1 MENGIEILMSSN
13 VTPRL
18 EDHKEKPGAMLT
30 DFRTSL
36 SPRDE
41 QHQKK
46 GSPLSDETLVYQVE
60 EDPKAVTAA
69 AVPFQQARPS

>member
-1 MENGIEILMSSN
+1 MSSN

-18 EDHKEKPGAMLT
+18 EDHQEKPGVT
-30 DFRTSL
+30 DFRTSI
-36 SPRDE
+36 SPRE
-41 QHQKK
+41 EHHQKK
-46 GSPLSDETLVYQVE
+46 GSSPLSDTTLVYQIE